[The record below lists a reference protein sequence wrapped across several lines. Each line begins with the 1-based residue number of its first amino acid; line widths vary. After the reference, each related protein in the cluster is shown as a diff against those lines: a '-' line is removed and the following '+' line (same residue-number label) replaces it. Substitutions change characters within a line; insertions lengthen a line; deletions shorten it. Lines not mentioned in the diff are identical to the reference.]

1 MCNAFSCLITINNK
15 VYWRAG
21 VDSHTTLQET
31 FVKEDPQL
39 KDDKEP
45 PKNTFARVE
54 ITPKNKD
61 YLKPDKWALSI
72 DESVTPD
79 WLKDEHEDIC
89 WKAFEKWKK
98 QVYSGINLKECI
110 KPIHPFKIKPP
121 KKIEVKHLKILL
133 HWASVRDSVRDSVRA
148 SVGDS
153 VRASVRASVGDSVWD
168 SVWASVRASV
178 GDSVWDSVGD
188 SVRASVWGSVWGSV
202 GDSVGGSVWAYTGS
216 QFPKIKKWKYVNFKH
231 KGYPFKDAVKLWK
244 MGLVASFD
252 GTKWRLHGGPKAKV
266 LWEGTVEDMKEQV
279 KSSK

>member
-1 MCNAFSCLITINNK
+1 MCNAFSCLITKNKK

-133 HWASVRDSVRDSVRA
+133 HWASVRDSVRA
-148 SVGDS
+148 
-153 VRASVRASVGDSVWD
+153 
-168 SVWASVRASV
+168 
-178 GDSVWDSVGD
+178 SVGD